1 MATETFVVAGTD
13 TGIGKTV
20 FAAALAR
27 ALDGCYWKPVQA
39 GVDADGGT
47 DTTRARE
54 LSGLPAER
62 FLPEAYKLLS
72 PLSPHRA
79 AEIDGVE
86 IDDRELAL
94 PSCERPLVVE
104 LAGGLL
110 VPLRPDLLQIDV
122 VSSWGAPVVLCART
136 TLGTINH
143 TLLSLEALRRRG
155 IPLLGVAF
163 IGGPNPAT
171 EAAILGFGEARRLG
185 RLPILDELT
194 PGTIARAFSAGFALR
209 DFAEAVA

>member
-1 MATETFVVAGTD
+1 MTQEAVVVAGTD

-27 ALDGCYWKPVQA
+27 ALDGCYWKPVQS
-39 GVDADGGT
+39 GVEPDGGT
-47 DTTRARE
+47 DTSRARA

-62 FLPEAYKLLS
+62 FLPEAYRLLS
-72 PLSPHRA
+72 PLSPDRA
-79 AEIDGVE
+79 AELDGVRIE
-86 IDDRELAL
+86 EDALAL

-110 VPLRPDLLQIDV
+110 VPMNDELLQIDV
-122 VSSWGAPVVLCART
+122 VSSWGAPVILCART

-155 IPLLGVAF
+155 VPLLGVAF

-171 EAAILGFGEARRLG
+171 EAAIARHGRARLLG
-185 RLPILDELT
+185 RLPLLEELE
-194 PGTIARAFSAGFALR
+194 PEALSEAFAAAFDLR
-209 DFAEAVA
+209 ELKGAVA